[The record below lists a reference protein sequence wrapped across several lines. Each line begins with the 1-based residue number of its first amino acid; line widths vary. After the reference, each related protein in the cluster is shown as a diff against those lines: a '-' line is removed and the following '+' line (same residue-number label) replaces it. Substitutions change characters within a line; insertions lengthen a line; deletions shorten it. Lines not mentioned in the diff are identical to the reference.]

1 MTASLSSLRTRL
13 KTLEAEVAKR
23 KARSA
28 RFDPNEKFTTL
39 PKVDEWS
46 KFAPKTFIRTSG
58 TVAAFEPYEYQKDLI
73 QSINDNP
80 NTIVLKSR
88 QTGIS
93 ETICNY
99 LLCRALTERGFA
111 AVVFSKT
118 QADSGELGR
127 RVRAMANSIKDENI
141 KFLTD
146 STTQLAFSGRGTLF
160 FLPATPRAA
169 RGIPSCSA
177 LFLDEAAFLDGAD
190 EIYTAALPTLSMVGD
205 KAKVIVVSTPA
216 TEHDFYG
223 RLWYGDEGDWN
234 KVQIHYS
241 QHPVYGM
248 DPDWAEKTRK
258 SRRMSLAAWNT
269 EYELAF
275 GQTDATIYPYKLVD
289 KCSTGHWRE
298 CGSINRQY
306 VLGIDPNGGGTD
318 YFTAMVLDITEEPN
332 EVVHMYRENGRST
345 EYSLRHVAEIVENF
359 QPKRTVIEKNGLG
372 TPIAEALTLNLP
384 SYSIETF
391 NTSRPSKIT
400 ATDRVLYLLE
410 NGKLIFPP
418 GIIAEELKSFRQD
431 PETGKREAAPGFCDD
446 TVMALAF
453 ACSLVPDEPKL
464 SAFFANI

>member
-13 KTLEAEVAKR
+13 KTLTAEVEKR

-28 RFDPNEKFTTL
+28 RWDPNEKFTDL
-39 PKVDEWS
+39 PKVDEWW
-46 KFAPKTFIRTSG
+46 KFAQQCFIRTSG
-58 TVAAFEPYEYQKDLI
+58 TVAAFDPYEYQKELI
-73 QSINDNP
+73 ESINANS

-93 ETICNY
+93 ETVCNY

-127 RVRAMANSIKDENI
+127 RVRAMANSIKGESI

-146 STTQLAFSGRGTLF
+146 STTQLAFEGRGTLY

-190 EIYTAALPTLSMVGD
+190 EIYTAALPTLSMVGEA
-205 KAKVIVVSTPA
+205 AKVIVVSTPA

-223 RLWYGDEGDWN
+223 RLWHSNEGDWN
-234 KVQIHYS
+234 KVHIHYS
-241 QHPVYGM
+241 QHPIYGK
-248 DPDWAEKTRK
+248 DAEWAEKTRI
-258 SRRMSLAAWNT
+258 SRRMSLAAWAT
-269 EYELAF
+269 EYECRF
-275 GQTDATIYPYKLVD
+275 GATDATIFPYKLVD
-289 KCSTGHWRE
+289 QCSTGQWRE
-298 CGSINRQY
+298 CGNVGRDY
-306 VLGIDPNGGGTD
+306 VMGIDPNGGGTD
-318 YFTAMVLDITEEPN
+318 YFTAMVLDITAEPN
-332 EVVHMYRENGRST
+332 EVVAMYRENGRST
-345 EYSLRHVAEIVENF
+345 EYSLRHVAELIENF

-391 NTSRPSKIT
+391 NTSRVSKVT
-400 ATDRVLYLLE
+400 ATDRILYLME
-410 NGKLIFPP
+410 NGKLIFPD
-418 GIIAEELKSFRQD
+418 GIINQELKAFRQD
-431 PETGKREAAPGFCDD
+431 ETGKREAAPGYNDD

-453 ACSLVPDEPKL
+453 ACSLIPDQPKL
-464 SAFFANI
+464 EAFFANI

>member
-13 KTLEAEVAKR
+13 KTLEVEIAKR
-23 KARSA
+23 KAKSA
-28 RFDPNEKFTTL
+28 RWDPDEEFTTL

-58 TVAAFEPYEYQKDLI
+58 TVAAFDPYEYQKDLI
-73 QSINDNP
+73 ESINANS

-127 RVRAMANSIKDENI
+127 RVRAMANSLKDENI

-146 STTQLAFSGRGTLF
+146 STTQLAFEGRGTLF

-190 EIYTAALPTLSMVGD
+190 EIYTAALPTLSMVGE
-205 KAKVIVVSTPA
+205 KAKVIVVSTPN
-216 TEHDFYG
+216 TEFDFYG
-223 RLWYGDEGDWN
+223 RLWTSDEGDWN

-241 QHPVYGM
+241 QHPVYGQ
-248 DPDWAEKTRK
+248 DPDWAEKTRT

-269 EYELAF
+269 EYECIF
-275 GQTDATIYPYKLVD
+275 GATDATIYNPKLVD
-289 KCSTGHWRE
+289 QCSTGHWRE
-298 CGSINRQY
+298 CGNIGRDY
-306 VLGIDPNGGGTD
+306 VMGIDPNGGGTD
-318 YFTAMVLDITEEPN
+318 YFTALVVDITEEPN
-332 EVVHMYRENGRST
+332 EVVAMYRENGRST
-345 EYSLRHVAEIVENF
+345 EYSLNKVAELIENF
-359 QPKRTVIEKNGLG
+359 QPKKTVIEKNGLG

-384 SYSIETF
+384 SYSIDTF

-400 ATDRVLYLLE
+400 ATDRVLYLME

-418 GIIAEELKSFRQD
+418 GIIATELKAFRQN
-431 PETGKREAAPGFCDD
+431 ENGGREAAPGFNDD

-453 ACSLVPDEPKL
+453 ACSLIPDEPKL
-464 SAFFANI
+464 SAFFQNI

>member
-1 MTASLSSLRTRL
+1 MTASLSSLRTRV
-13 KTLEAEVAKR
+13 KNLEALIAKK
-23 KARSA
+23 KAKSA
-28 RFDPNEKFTTL
+28 RWDPNEKFTEL

-46 KFAPKTFIRTSG
+46 KFAQKCFIRTSG
-58 TVAAFEPYEYQKDLI
+58 TVAAFDPYEYQKDLI
-73 QSINDNP
+73 ESINANS

-93 ETICNY
+93 ETVCNY

-118 QADSGELGR
+118 QTDASELGR

-146 STTQLAFSGRGTLF
+146 SNIQLAFEGRGTLY

-190 EIYTAALPTLSMVGD
+190 EIYTAALPTLSMVGE

-223 RLWYGDEGDWN
+223 RLWFGEEGDWN
-234 KVQIHYS
+234 KVHIHYS
-241 QHPVYGM
+241 QHPVYGK
-248 DPDWAEKTRK
+248 DPEWAEKTRK
-258 SRRMSLAAWNT
+258 SRRMSLMAWNT
-269 EYELAF
+269 EYECIF
-275 GQTDATIYPYKLVD
+275 GQTDATIFPPALVD
-289 KCSTGHWRE
+289 KCSTGKWRE
-298 CGSINRQY
+298 CGNVGRDY
-306 VLGIDPNGGGTD
+306 VMGVDPNGGGTD
-318 YFTAMVLDITEEPN
+318 YFTAMVVDVTEEPN
-332 EVVHMYRENGRST
+332 EVVAMYRENGRST
-345 EYSLRHVAEIVENF
+345 EYSLKHVAELIENF

-384 SYSIETF
+384 SYSIDVF

-400 ATDRVLYLLE
+400 ATDRVLYLME
-410 NGKLIFPP
+410 NGKLVFPE
-418 GIIAEELKSFRQD
+418 GVIGQELKAFRQD
-431 PETGKREAAPGFCDD
+431 PETGKREAAPGYNDD
-446 TVMALAF
+446 TVMALSF
-453 ACSLVPDEPKL
+453 ACSLIPDQPKL
-464 SAFFANI
+464 EAFFANI

>member
-13 KTLEAEVAKR
+13 KTLETEIAKR
-23 KARSA
+23 KAQSA
-28 RFDPNEKFTTL
+28 RFDPNAEFTNL

-46 KFAPKTFIRTSG
+46 DFAQKCFIRTSG

-73 QSINDNP
+73 QSINDHA

-93 ETICNY
+93 ETVCNY

-118 QADSGELGR
+118 QTDASELGR
-127 RVRAMANSIKDENI
+127 RVRSMANSIKGENI

-146 STTQLAFSGRGTLF
+146 SNIQLAFEGRGTLY

-190 EIYTAALPTLSMVGD
+190 EIYTAALPTLSMVGE

-223 RLWYGDEGDWN
+223 RLWYGEEGDWN
-234 KVQIHYS
+234 KVHIHYS
-241 QHPVYGM
+241 QHPVYGE

-258 SRRMSLAAWNT
+258 SRRMSLAAWDT
-269 EYELAF
+269 EYECKF
-275 GQTDATIYPYKLVD
+275 GATDATIFPYKLVD
-289 KCSTGHWRE
+289 DCSTGQWRE
-298 CGSINRQY
+298 CGSVGRDY
-306 VLGIDPNGGGTD
+306 VMGIDPNGGGTD
-318 YFTAMVLDITEEPN
+318 YFTAMVVDVTEEPN
-332 EVVHMYRENGRST
+332 EVVAMYRENGRST
-345 EYSLRHVAEIVENF
+345 EYSLRHVAELIENF

-384 SYSIETF
+384 SYSIDTF

-400 ATDRVLYLLE
+400 ATDRVLYLME
-410 NGKLIFPP
+410 NGKLTFPE
-418 GIIAEELKSFRQD
+418 GVINQELKAFRQD
-431 PETGKREAAPGFCDD
+431 ETGKREAAPGFNDD

-453 ACSLVPDEPKL
+453 ACSLIPEEPKL
-464 SAFFANI
+464 GAFFANI

>member
-1 MTASLSSLRTRL
+1 MTASLSSLRTRV
-13 KTLEAEVAKR
+13 KALEAALAKK
-23 KARSA
+23 KARANLYS
-28 RFDPNEKFTTL
+28 NEQFTAL
-39 PKVDEWS
+39 PTVEKWS
-46 KFAPKTFIRTSG
+46 DFAAQTYIRTSG
-58 TVAAFEPYEYQKDLI
+58 TVAAFEPYEYQRDLI
-73 QSINDNP
+73 KSINESP

-93 ETICNY
+93 ETVCSY

-111 AVVFSKT
+111 AVIFSKT
-118 QADSGELGR
+118 QTDASELGR
-127 RVRAMANSIKDENI
+127 RVRAMANSIKGENI

-146 STTQLAFSGRGTLF
+146 SNIQLAFEGRGTLY

-190 EIYTAALPTLSMVGD
+190 EIYTAALPTLSMVGE

-216 TEHDFYG
+216 TEFDFYG
-223 RLWYGDEGDWN
+223 RLWYGEEGDWN

-241 QHPVYGM
+241 QHPVYGK

-269 EYELAF
+269 EYECIF
-275 GQTDATIYPYKLVD
+275 GQTDATIYPPALVER
-289 KCSTGHWRE
+289 CSTGQWRE
-298 CGSINRQY
+298 CGSIGRDY

-318 YFTAMVLDITEEPN
+318 FFTAMVMDITEEPN
-332 EVVHMYRENGRST
+332 EVVAMYRENGRST
-345 EYSLRHVAEIVENF
+345 EYSLRHVAELVENF

-400 ATDRVLYLLE
+400 ATDRVLYLME
-410 NGKLIFPP
+410 NDKLIFPK

-431 PETGKREAAPGFCDD
+431 ETGKREAAPGMNDD

-453 ACSLVPDEPKL
+453 ACSLIPDEPKL
-464 SAFFANI
+464 NAFFRNI

>member
-13 KTLEAEVAKR
+13 KTLEVEIAKR
-23 KARSA
+23 KAQSA
-28 RFDPNEKFTTL
+28 RFDPNQKFTDL
-39 PKVDEWS
+39 PKVDEWW

-73 QSINDNP
+73 QSINDHA

-93 ETICNY
+93 ETVCNY

-118 QADSGELGR
+118 QTDASELGR
-127 RVRAMANSIKDENI
+127 RVRSMANSIKGENI

-146 STTQLAFSGRGTLF
+146 SNIQLAFEGRGTLY

-190 EIYTAALPTLSMVGD
+190 EIYTAALPTLSMVGEA
-205 KAKVIVVSTPA
+205 AKVIVVSTPA
-216 TEHDFYG
+216 TEFDFYG

-241 QHPVYGM
+241 QHPVYGK

-258 SRRMSLAAWNT
+258 SRRMSLMSWNT
-269 EYELAF
+269 EYECIF
-275 GQTDATIYPYKLVD
+275 GQTDATIFPPALVD
-289 KCSTGHWRE
+289 RCSTGQWRE
-298 CGSINRQY
+298 CGSIGRDY
-306 VLGIDPNGGGTD
+306 VMGIDPNGGGTD
-318 YFTAMVLDITEEPN
+318 YFTAMVVDVTEEPN
-332 EVVHMYRENGRST
+332 EVVAMYRENGRST
-345 EYSLRHVAEIVENF
+345 EYSLQHVAELIENF

-384 SYSIETF
+384 SYSIDTF

-400 ATDRVLYLLE
+400 ATDRVLYLME
-410 NGKLIFPP
+410 NGKLIFPE
-418 GIIAEELKSFRQD
+418 GVIATELKAFRQD
-431 PETGKREAAPGFCDD
+431 ETGKREAAPGFNDD
-446 TVMALAF
+446 TVMSLAF
-453 ACSLVPDEPKL
+453 ACSLIPDEPKL

>member
-1 MTASLSSLRTRL
+1 MTASLSSLRTRV
-13 KTLEAEVAKR
+13 KALEAALAKK
-23 KARSA
+23 KARANLYS
-28 RFDPNEKFTTL
+28 NEQFTTL
-39 PKVDEWS
+39 PTVEKWPD
-46 KFAPKTFIRTSG
+46 FAAQTYIRTSG
-58 TVAAFEPYEYQKDLI
+58 TVAAFEPYEYQRDLI
-73 QSINDNP
+73 KSINENP

-93 ETICNY
+93 ETVCSY

-111 AVVFSKT
+111 AVIFSKT
-118 QADSGELGR
+118 QTDASELGR
-127 RVRAMANSIKDENI
+127 RVRAMANSIKGENI

-146 STTQLAFSGRGTLF
+146 SNIQLAFEGRGTLY

-190 EIYTAALPTLSMVGD
+190 EIYTAALPTLSMVGE

-216 TEHDFYG
+216 TEFDFYG
-223 RLWYGDEGDWN
+223 RLWYGEEGEWN
-234 KVQIHYS
+234 KVKIHYS
-241 QHPVYGM
+241 QHPVYGA

-269 EYELAF
+269 EYECIF
-275 GQTDATIYPYKLVD
+275 GQTDATIYPPALVER
-289 KCSTGHWRE
+289 CSTGQWRE
-298 CGSINRQY
+298 CGSIGRDY

-318 YFTAMVLDITEEPN
+318 FFTAMVMDITEEPN
-332 EVVHMYRENGRST
+332 EVVAMYRENGRST
-345 EYSLRHVAEIVENF
+345 EYSLRHVAELVENF

-400 ATDRVLYLLE
+400 ATDRVLYLME
-410 NGKLIFPP
+410 NDKLIFPK

-431 PETGKREAAPGFCDD
+431 ETGKREAAPGMNDD

-453 ACSLVPDEPKL
+453 ACSLIPDEPKL
-464 SAFFANI
+464 NAFFRNI

>member
-13 KTLEAEVAKR
+13 KNLEVEIAKR
-23 KARSA
+23 KAKSA
-28 RFDPNEKFTTL
+28 RWDPDEEFTLL
-39 PKVDEWS
+39 PKVEEWS
-46 KFAPKTFIRTSG
+46 KFAQKCFIRTSG
-58 TVAAFEPYEYQKDLI
+58 TVAAFDPYEYQIDLI
-73 QSINDNP
+73 ESINAHS

-93 ETICNY
+93 ETVCNY

-127 RVRAMANSIKDENI
+127 RVRAMANSIKDESV

-146 STTQLAFSGRGTLF
+146 STTQLAFEGRGTLY

-190 EIYTAALPTLSMVGD
+190 DIYTAALPTLSMVGE

-241 QHPVYGM
+241 QHPVYGE

-258 SRRMSLAAWNT
+258 SRRMSLAAWKT
-269 EYELAF
+269 EYECQF
-275 GQTDATIYPYKLVD
+275 GATDATIFPYKLVD
-289 KCSTGHWRE
+289 ECSTGEWRE
-298 CGSINRQY
+298 CGNVGRQY
-306 VLGIDPNGGGTD
+306 VMGVDPNGGGTD
-318 YFTAMVLDITEEPN
+318 YFTAIVVDVTEEPN
-332 EVVHMYRENGRST
+332 EVCHMYRENGRST
-345 EYSLRHVAEIVENF
+345 EYSLRHIAEIVENF
-359 QPKRTVIEKNGLG
+359 QPRRTVVEKNGLG

-384 SYSIETF
+384 SYSIDTF

-400 ATDRVLYLLE
+400 ATDRLLYLME
-410 NGKLIFPP
+410 AGKLIFPE
-418 GIIAEELKSFRQD
+418 GIIPDELKAFRQD
-431 PETGKREAAPGFCDD
+431 PETGKREAAAGFNDD

-453 ACSLVPDEPKL
+453 ACSLIHDEPKL
-464 SAFFANI
+464 GAFFANI

>member
-1 MTASLSSLRTRL
+1 MTASLSSLRTRV
-13 KTLEAEVAKR
+13 KALEAALAKK
-23 KARSA
+23 KARANLYS
-28 RFDPNEKFTTL
+28 NEQFTNL
-39 PKVDEWS
+39 PTVGAWPD
-46 KFAPKTFIRTSG
+46 FAAQTYIRTSG
-58 TVAAFEPYEYQKDLI
+58 TVAAFDPYEYQRDLI
-73 QSINDNP
+73 KSINENP

-93 ETICNY
+93 ETVCSY

-111 AVVFSKT
+111 AVIFSKT
-118 QADSGELGR
+118 QTDASELGR
-127 RVRAMANSIKDENI
+127 RVRAMANSIKGENI

-146 STTQLAFSGRGTLF
+146 SNIQLAFEGRGTLY

-190 EIYTAALPTLSMVGD
+190 EIYTAALPTLSMVGE

-216 TEHDFYG
+216 TEFDFYG
-223 RLWYGDEGDWN
+223 RLWYGEEGEWN
-234 KVQIHYS
+234 KVKIHYS
-241 QHPVYGM
+241 QHPVYGA

-269 EYELAF
+269 EYECIF
-275 GQTDATIYPYKLVD
+275 GQTDATIYPPALVER
-289 KCSTGHWRE
+289 CSTGQWRE
-298 CGSINRQY
+298 CGSIGRDY

-318 YFTAMVLDITEEPN
+318 FFTAMVMDITEEPN
-332 EVVHMYRENGRST
+332 EVVAMYRENGRST
-345 EYSLRHVAEIVENF
+345 EYSLRHVAELVENF

-400 ATDRVLYLLE
+400 ATDRVLYLME
-410 NGKLIFPP
+410 NDKLIFPK

-431 PETGKREAAPGFCDD
+431 ETGKREAAPGMNDD

-453 ACSLVPDEPKL
+453 ACSLIPDEPKL
-464 SAFFANI
+464 NAFFRNI